1 MAIDKY
7 DWMESQWGFRNAPI
21 RQDAMD
27 SPTDPFSKGASAREI
42 EEFGRTFIAGGVRGG
57 LTYGYLWSAAHERF
71 QTQDPGVGYGKTAL
85 LRHMERRIN
94 EDFGASV
101 CQELGM
107 RESGLVAA
115 YTSLNN
121 GDARGLFALLFSAVE
136 RWTDPSQSRGPNGE
150 SVLGAARSR
159 IVDKLG
165 CEPDDADAIAAE
177 VERVRRDLP
186 GGATLPPLRN
196 EVIEHFSGTEEG
208 ALLEELG
215 GISSMS
221 RSRSGLAFFET
232 AVACLTA
239 AGVEHIFFFLDQ
251 LEYMVTTG
259 AFNTT
264 KKKSEVAR
272 FRTVFTEH
280 AALARRSH
288 VIFTLHNSAAK
299 ALEPFW
305 VANRLP
311 SFERDQPGN
320 KNSIVV
326 LRGLES
332 PDKIADLVRP
342 YFNAVRPDGHPMR
355 DTVIPLD
362 ASTFPTIWEQDKA
375 RPGFILRHIAT
386 ALDLAAQE
394 NRPTVDKDVV
404 NRILN
409 ISFAEP
415 VDFEPA
421 DASGLI
427 E

>member
-1 MAIDKY
+1 MSIDKY

-42 EEFGRTFIAGGVRGG
+42 EEFGKTFIAGGVRGG
-57 LTYGYLWSAAHERF
+57 LTYGYLWSAAHALF

-94 EDFGASV
+94 EDFGTSV
-101 CQELGM
+101 CRELQM
-107 RESGLVAA
+107 KPRGLVAA

-136 RWTDPSQSRGPNGE
+136 RWTDPSQSRGPDGE
-150 SVLGAARSR
+150 SVLGAARAR
-159 IVDKLG
+159 IIDKLA
-165 CEPDDADAIAAE
+165 CEPDDAEAIAAE

-186 GGATLPPLRN
+186 GGATLPPLRS
-196 EVIEHFSGTEEG
+196 EVIEHFSGSVEG

-215 GISSMS
+215 GISPMS
-221 RSRSGLAFFET
+221 RSRNGLAFFET

-239 AGVEHIFFFLDQ
+239 AGVEHVFFFLDQ

-311 SFERDQPGN
+311 SFERDQPAN

-332 PDKIADLVRP
+332 PDKIADLVGP
-342 YFNAVRPDGHPMR
+342 YFSAARPDGHPLR
-355 DTVIPLD
+355 DAVTPLD
-362 ASTFPTIWEQDKA
+362 PSTFPAIWQENKA

-394 NRPTVDKDVV
+394 NRPTVDMDVV
-404 NRILN
+404 TRILN
-409 ISFAEP
+409 IHSFVSAAPE
-415 VDFEPA
+415 A
-421 DASGLI
+421 TDASDLI

>member
-1 MAIDKY
+1 MSIDKY

-21 RQDAMD
+21 RQDAMNN
-27 SPTDPFSKGASAREI
+27 PTDPFSKGASAREI
-42 EEFGRTFIAGGVRGG
+42 EEFGKTFIAGSVRGG

-85 LRHMERRIN
+85 LRYMERRIN
-94 EDFGASV
+94 EDFGAAV
-101 CQELGM
+101 GRELGM
-107 RESGLVAA
+107 RPSGMVAA

-136 RWTDPSQSRGPNGE
+136 RWTDPSQSKGPNGE
-150 SVLGAARSR
+150 SILGAARAR
-159 IVDKLG
+159 IVDKLA
-165 CEPDDADAIAAE
+165 CEPDDAEAIAAE
-177 VERVRRDLP
+177 VERVRRALP

-196 EVIEHFSGTEEG
+196 EVIEHFSGTDEG

-215 GISSMS
+215 GISAMS
-221 RSRSGLAFFET
+221 RSRNGLAFFES

-239 AGVEHIFFFLDQ
+239 AGVEHVFFFLDQ

-280 AALARRSH
+280 AALTRRSH
-288 VIFTLHNSAAK
+288 VVFTLHDNAAK

-305 VANRLP
+305 AANRLP
-311 SFERDQPGN
+311 SFERDQQGN

-332 PDKIADLVRP
+332 ADKIADLVLP
-342 YFNAVRPDGHPMR
+342 YFNDARPGHALLN
-355 DTVIPLD
+355 TITPLD
-362 ASTFPTIWEQDKA
+362 ASTFPAIWEEDKA
-375 RPGFILRHIAT
+375 RPGFILRHVAA
-386 ALDLAAQE
+386 ALDLAAEE
-394 NRPTVDKDVV
+394 NRPMVDMDVV
-404 NRILN
+404 SRVLN
-409 ISFAEP
+409 IDLDLDLAAEP
-415 VDFEPA
+415 EV
-421 DASGLI
+421 DASDLI